1 MSAENVDPYAAA
13 TKRDQAPPFGNG
25 SGLVTTS
32 IVSVGAC
39 PGFTDK
45 HVMMVIAFIMT
56 TFCYESVTKNLAE
69 NQPKALL
76 FASTDPQ
83 RAFEVFYCIVK
94 QAREVVLM
102 VLKEAYKNDSTMK
115 KHVQELISPGKVFG
129 SYRSEVR
136 EDEANVIFVDP
147 ESPLLNPTLDE
158 LERQKKGEDVD
169 EKAAA
174 NLQIKARKALHW
186 MVLTVLFRQTE
197 SFTCLGPALLQKA
210 QEDMTFYRN
219 IQGRTSE
226 LYDALGRSQ
235 DGLNVN
241 RVISSITTQLCYGCP
256 AMTDLVDLI
265 TQGRAYLPPQHRDIP
280 NWMAKMLGLVAPLAR
295 IPKPKFA
302 IPAPPNPGRPAEIP
316 APTVKTELIDLM
328 DRCEE
333 LDSVES
339 KFPPIVD
346 DLGAVPEAG
355 SDGSGGDRG
364 EGQSGAIQSDDTGTG
379 RSNAPPSLANFS
391 DYGYL
396 KEQHNALLLH
406 ALELEELNKRLKK
419 RAEGM
424 LHLWQEQRNI
434 LSILAFDTIM
444 AQMTKDER
452 VYVTN
457 IVKDVSGLD
466 IRQPRGRNEISWE
479 VLSATYHFLKSR
491 DASQRPTTPSFSC
504 LGGIARA
511 RNLPIRV
518 SVTGISPK
526 PKDRGNKKSEQQGK
540 AKESSNRGGQS
551 RPEKG
556 AIETLRKVKEAKR
569 EQERKGKTPRESNKW
584 ATMETQLRQAVDAD
598 SKLID
603 SIKTAR
609 ASTDRPCKL
618 CPIIKEVATTYND
631 GSAEHH
637 SGKGCLALFRTLTS
651 LGVDPPVTTRKRDD
665 KEKKRAGKRQK
676 NK

>member
-1 MSAENVDPYAAA
+1 M
-13 TKRDQAPPFGNG
+13 
-25 SGLVTTS
+25 
-32 IVSVGAC
+32 
-39 PGFTDK
+39 
-45 HVMMVIAFIMT
+45 
-56 TFCYESVTKNLAE
+56 
-69 NQPKALL
+69 
-76 FASTDPQ
+76 
-83 RAFEVFYCIVK
+83 
-94 QAREVVLM
+94 
-102 VLKEAYKNDSTMK
+102 
-115 KHVQELISPGKVFG
+115 
-129 SYRSEVR
+129 
-136 EDEANVIFVDP
+136 
-147 ESPLLNPTLDE
+147 
-158 LERQKKGEDVD
+158 
-169 EKAAA
+169 
-174 NLQIKARKALHW
+174 
-186 MVLTVLFRQTE
+186 
-197 SFTCLGPALLQKA
+197 
-210 QEDMTFYRN
+210 
-219 IQGRTSE
+219 
-226 LYDALGRSQ
+226 
-235 DGLNVN
+235 
-241 RVISSITTQLCYGCP
+241 
-256 AMTDLVDLI
+256 
-265 TQGRAYLPPQHRDIP
+265 
-280 NWMAKMLGLVAPLAR
+280 
-295 IPKPKFA
+295 
-302 IPAPPNPGRPAEIP
+302 
-316 APTVKTELIDLM
+316 
-328 DRCEE
+328 
-333 LDSVES
+333 
-339 KFPPIVD
+339 
-346 DLGAVPEAG
+346 PEAG
-355 SDGSGGDRG
+355 PGREREEGTDLSDGSGGDRR
-364 EGQSGAIQSDDTGTG
+364 EGQSGAIQSDDTGAG
-379 RSNAPPSLANFS
+379 RDNAPQNLSNFR

-406 ALELEELNKRLKK
+406 ALEMEDLNKRLKEK
-419 RAEGM
+419 AEGM
-424 LHLWQEQRNI
+424 LQLWQEQRNI

-479 VLSATYHFLKSR
+479 VLSATYHFLNSR